1 MSKSAGGQM
10 RTGYNGQIA
19 IFWSQTEVDGLEA
32 APLAHLVVGS
42 SWSWRGRGVQL
53 TAGAD
58 QVVQQADAT
67 GLGSVLAARA
77 GMANPGEIDEC
88 AKIELS
94 NGAQTFVAELVREV
108 NEASLVLVFEDG
120 CPEPGQ
126 EFWVSAAASQIEP
139 VEIDSGYD
147 DKVVVFPA
155 VRAGASPLPVSL
167 SNTAGWAAE

>member
-1 MSKSAGGQM
+1 M
-10 RTGYNGQIA
+10 RTGYNGRIA
-19 IFWSQTEVDGLEA
+19 IFWTQTEVDGLEA
-32 APLAHLVVGS
+32 APLAHLCVGS

-53 TAGAD
+53 AASAD
-58 QVVQQADAT
+58 QVALHAGST
-67 GLGSVLAARA
+67 GLRSILAARA
-77 GMANPGEIDEC
+77 SFANPGEINES

-120 CPEPGQ
+120 CPEPDQ
-126 EFWVSAAASQIEP
+126 DFWVSSAASHIEP

-155 VRAGASPLPVSL
+155 ARANASSVPVSL